1 MQESRNVSKIVE
13 NFSHIYLYLTHDWLY
28 RMGVTGGRAGSTRQR
43 QKQGELSTKK
53 ICSWSKQ
60 ATCTTWA
67 NCKNRPFL
75 NCSCYVLKQTL
86 LGEQLWRTPLLT
98 QTHGASFNRG
108 IQSAV
113 CKGNL
118 FCFQIFL
125 SLLQDVSLACH
136 SDIGFP

>member
-1 MQESRNVSKIVE
+1 
-13 NFSHIYLYLTHDWLY
+13 
-28 RMGVTGGRAGSTRQR
+28 MGITGGRAGSAKQR
-43 QKQGELSTKK
+43 QNQGELSTKK
-53 ICSWSKQ
+53 DVLGPNKPLALHELIVRNGKI
-60 ATCTTWA
+60 
-67 NCKNRPFL
+67 RPFL

-86 LGEQLWRTPLLT
+86 LGEGLCRTLLLT

-108 IQSAV
+108 IQSAMYE
-113 CKGNL
+113 GNL